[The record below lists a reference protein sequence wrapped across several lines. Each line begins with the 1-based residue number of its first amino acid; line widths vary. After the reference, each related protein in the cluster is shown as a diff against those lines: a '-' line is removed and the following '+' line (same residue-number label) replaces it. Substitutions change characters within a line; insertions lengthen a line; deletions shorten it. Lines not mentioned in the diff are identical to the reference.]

1 MVYGNRISLFLS
13 LGLTTPTDLA
23 KISTFS
29 LPGNRVAPPS
39 SQAPP
44 AAPLPRLQLPSLSV
58 AASVS
63 LSNSVKVGRE
73 GGGGEGEGGREE
85 GEGGEGREGTEGW
98 GGEGRGEEGRM
109 EGR

>member
-1 MVYGNRISLFLS
+1 MVYDNRISLFLS

-73 GGGGEGEGGREE
+73 GGRRGR
-85 GEGGEGREGTEGW
+85 EGGEGREGTEGW